1 MVSQFHFYIPGFNLI
16 FGVSIFFQFLS
27 RLRIRL
33 NPNAQFGPKGTT
45 LLHAAALLDEPK
57 LVTAFGSCKFEPG
70 FIDFQDRDG
79 NTALHIAALENYPQV
94 SF

>member
-1 MVSQFHFYIPGFNLI
+1 M
-16 FGVSIFFQFLS
+16 
-27 RLRIRL
+27 

-94 SF
+94 SFKFGLGPSVETRAPK